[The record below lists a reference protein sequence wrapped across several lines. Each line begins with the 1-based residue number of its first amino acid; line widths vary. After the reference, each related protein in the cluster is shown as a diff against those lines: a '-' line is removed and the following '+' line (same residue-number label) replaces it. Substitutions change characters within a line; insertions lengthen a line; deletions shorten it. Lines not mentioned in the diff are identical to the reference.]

1 MQKQIFRQCSP
12 NVYLEIFFIERKE
25 CALEKRLGVVAIVVE
40 GDRSVTQKMQSIL
53 SDFGDIIVGRMGI
66 PDHDDNIAVI
76 SLIVK
81 GTVERISALT
91 GKLGKL
97 ENITVKSAVTQ
108 VAVK

>member
-1 MQKQIFRQCSP
+1 M
-12 NVYLEIFFIERKE
+12 
-25 CALEKRLGVVAIVVE
+25 EKRLGVIAIVVE
-40 GDRSVTQKMQSIL
+40 GDRSVTQRMQQIL
-53 SDFGDIIVGRMGI
+53 SEFGDMIVGRMGI
-66 PDHDDNIAVI
+66 PDHDDGIAVI
-76 SLIVK
+76 SVIVK